1 MLVCGVLICLYGSV
15 VLKNLTVRKV
25 FKRCTIHVLYGG
37 TAVHAV
43 PYHTV
48 SVQRRTQQTL
58 ETAILTVRTFHKFQI
73 GTKEKIM
80 EHE

>member
-25 FKRCTIHVLYGG
+25 FKRCTTMYCMVQRY
-37 TAVHAV
+37 V
-43 PYHTV
+43 PYHNTIPL
-48 SVQRRTQQTL
+48 QRTQQTL
-58 ETAILTVRTFHKFQI
+58 ETAILTVRTFHKFQKI